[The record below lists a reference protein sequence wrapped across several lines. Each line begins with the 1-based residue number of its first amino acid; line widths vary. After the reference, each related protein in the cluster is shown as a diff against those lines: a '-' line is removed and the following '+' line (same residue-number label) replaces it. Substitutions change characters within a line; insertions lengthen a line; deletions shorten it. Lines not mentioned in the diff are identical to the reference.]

1 MNMNERMNESMKQGW
16 MKIWKMYEYE
26 NMKVWK
32 YENMKVWKYES
43 MKNVRICMDM
53 NIEVMEAMNLK
64 GSYEIEMNVDD
75 RMKWYYKIMI

>member
-1 MNMNERMNESMKQGW
+1 MNMYMDE
-16 MKIWKMYEYE
+16 
-26 NMKVWK
+26 WK
-32 YENMKVWKYES
+32 YETGMNEKCMSMKLWKYES

-75 RMKWYYKIMI
+75 RMIL